1 MKYKIYRFSA
11 FAVLAG
17 MIVPVLLAGGSGTRL
32 WPLSRK
38 SYPKQFAPLLGAES
52 LFQAS
57 VRRLTGPDFA
67 SPVAIAGDRY
77 RFIVVQQLAEVDATP
92 DAMLVEPE
100 GRNTAPAAL
109 AAAVW
114 LAKKDPEALML
125 LAPSD
130 HAIPDAEA
138 FRAAVRT
145 GGEAARE
152 GRIVVFGIAPTRPE
166 TGYGWLELSGT
177 PAAGRPTNLKRFVE
191 KPDSGR
197 AREMQASGNFL
208 WNAGLFLFQAKT
220 ILAAYEERA
229 PYLVGPV
236 TRAVKEGRPDLGFLR
251 LAPEPWAEAKDI
263 SIDYAVMEGAENLSV
278 VPFASGWS
286 DLGDWDAVWREM
298 DKNSAGVAASG
309 GTTAIDCRDTLLRAE
324 DPRLEV
330 VGIGLENVAVVAMPD
345 AVLVVEKSRAQEVRA
360 AVEAL
365 KARSVTQAEQLP
377 RDYRPWGWY
386 ESLVVGPSFQVKR
399 IVVNPGGVLSLQS
412 HERRSE
418 HWIVVEGEARVT
430 IDGESRLLAVNQ
442 SVYVPLGSVHRM
454 ENPGNEPMVLI
465 EVQTGTYLGE
475 DDITR
480 YEDIYARD

>member
-177 PAAGRPTNLKRFVE
+177 PAARRPTDLKRFVE

-236 TRAVKEGRPDLGFLR
+236 TRAVEEGRPDLGFLR

-365 KARSVTQAEQLP
+365 NARSVTQAEQLP

>member
-1 MKYKIYRFSA
+1 
-11 FAVLAG
+11 

-77 RFIVVQQLAEVDATP
+77 RFIVVQQLAEIGATP

-114 LAKKDPEALML
+114 LAKKDPNALML
-125 LAPSD
+125 VAPSD

-145 GGEAARE
+145 GVGAARE
-152 GRIVVFGIAPTRPE
+152 GRIVVFGIAPNRPE
-166 TGYGWLELSGT
+166 TGYGWLELSGA
-177 PAAGRPTNLKRFVE
+177 PAAGRPADLKRFVE

-197 AREMQASGNFL
+197 AGEMLSAGNFL
-208 WNAGLFLFQAKT
+208 WNAGLFLFRVKT
-220 ILAAYEERA
+220 ILEAYEERA
-229 PYLVGPV
+229 PNLVGPV
-236 TRAVKEGRPDLGFLR
+236 TRAVEEGRPDLGFLR
-251 LAPEPWAEAKDI
+251 LAPEPWAEAEDI
-263 SIDYAVMEGAENLSV
+263 SIDYAVMEGAGNLSV

-298 DKNSAGVAASG
+298 DKDPAGVAASCG
-309 GTTAIDCRDTLLRAE
+309 ATAIDCRDALLRAE
-324 DPRLEV
+324 DPRIEV
-330 VGIGLENVAVVAMPD
+330 VGIGLENVVVIAMPD
-345 AVLVVEKSRAQEVRA
+345 AVLVVEKSRAQEVRT
-360 AVEAL
+360 AVETL
-365 KARSVTQAEQLP
+365 KARSATQAEQLP
-377 RDYRPWGWY
+377 REYRPWGWY
-386 ESLVVGPSFQVKR
+386 ESLVVGSRFQVKR

-418 HWIVVEGEARVT
+418 HWVVVEGTARVT
-430 IDGESRLLAVNQ
+430 IDGESRMLAVNQ

-454 ENPGNEPMVLI
+454 ENPGKEPMVLI

-475 DDITR
+475 DDIIR